1 MVRYDEFINF
11 EIPSG
16 TKAQGFYLTFVG
28 TAKAVP
34 FQSRRNTIN
43 SLKKELLR
51 RKRNKANILHIVI
64 CAGIVPDPLQT
75 LEPVA
80 RPAGPGQ

>member
-16 TKAQGFYLTFVG
+16 AKAQGYYLTFVG

-51 RKRNKANILHIVI
+51 RKRNKGKHFAHRDLRGH
-64 CAGIVPDPLQT
+64 
-75 LEPVA
+75 
-80 RPAGPGQ
+80 RS